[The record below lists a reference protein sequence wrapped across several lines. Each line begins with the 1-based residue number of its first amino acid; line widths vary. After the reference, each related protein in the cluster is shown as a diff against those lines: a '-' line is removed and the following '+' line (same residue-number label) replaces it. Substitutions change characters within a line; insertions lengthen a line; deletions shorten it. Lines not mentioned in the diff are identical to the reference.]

1 MLTGCLLTTPQDEN
15 GQLPAVGG
23 RLIQRASGRIFTG
36 GEPKS
41 QSAFERL
48 RQLGVRTVVSVDG
61 ARPNIEAARAL
72 GIRTIH
78 IPIGYDAIERDA
90 ALALTRVVRENEGLI
105 YIHCHHGRHRGPAAA
120 AIACIADEQA
130 TPDEALDI
138 LETAQTSRDY
148 VGLWRDVAAFTP
160 PSMEEPLPELFEVA
174 AVSSLAERMAA
185 IDRDFDRLKL
195 CRQNQWQT
203 PESHPDLIPVHSA
216 LLIKEGLRESTR
228 ASEDQPGSPLATWL
242 EQATVEAQALEVAL
256 REPTTPA
263 EVLEARFQ
271 KVQSSCRACH
281 KRFRN

>member
-1 MLTGCLLTTPQDEN
+1 MLTGCLLTPPQDEN

-23 RLIQRASGRIFTG
+23 RPIQRASSRIFTG

-41 QSAFERL
+41 QTAFERL

-120 AIACIADEQA
+120 AIACIADGQA
-130 TPDEALDI
+130 TPDEALEI
-138 LETAQTSRDY
+138 LETAQTSQDY
-148 VGLWRDVAAFTP
+148 IGLWRDVAAFTP

-203 PESHPDLIPVHSA
+203 PESHPDLIPEHIA

-228 ASEDQPGSPLATWL
+228 ASEDQPDSPLATWL
-242 EQATVEAQALEVAL
+242 EQAKVEAQALEAAL
-256 REPTTPA
+256 RESTTPA
-263 EVLEARFQ
+263 RVVEARFQ
-271 KVQSSCRACH
+271 TVQASCSACH

>member
-1 MLTGCLLTTPQDEN
+1 MLTGCLLTPPQDEN
-15 GQLPAVGG
+15 GPLPAVGG
-23 RLIQRASGRIFTG
+23 RPIQRASSRIFTG
-36 GEPKS
+36 SEPES
-41 QSAFERL
+41 QTAFERL

-61 ARPNIEAARAL
+61 ARPNIDAARAL

-90 ALALTRVVRENEGLI
+90 ALALTRVVRENEGPI

-120 AIACIADEQA
+120 AIACIADGQV
-130 TPDEALDI
+130 TPDEALEI

-148 VGLWRDVAAFTP
+148 IGLWRDVAAFTP
-160 PSMEEPLPELFEVA
+160 PSMEEPLPALFEVA

-203 PESHPDLIPVHSA
+203 PESHPDLIPEHSA
-216 LLIKEGLRESTR
+216 LLIKEGLRESGR
-228 ASEDQPGSPLATWL
+228 SLSASKEPELKDWLRNATQEAEAL
-242 EQATVEAQALEVAL
+242 EQAL
-256 REPTTPA
+256 RETAATP
-263 EVLEARFQ
+263 EEREKHFRT
-271 KVQSSCRACH
+271 VQASCHTCH